1 MIDPKDAARSAVA
14 QAIQA
19 SRLVQQPCTR
29 CGHSPAEAHH
39 EDYSRPLDV
48 TWLCRKCHRVRHR
61 EINPPPGDL
70 RVQTIRLPASV
81 WQKLRL
87 LAAAKG
93 TTSIGELR
101 AALEQHFE
109 REWPEVRARLDA
121 A

>member
-1 MIDPKDAARSAVA
+1 MARTPSFSLDELTPQKRGRARA
-14 QAIQA
+14 QA
-19 SRLVQQPCTR
+19 TR
-29 CGHSPAEAHH
+29 E
-39 EDYSRPLDV
+39 
-48 TWLCRKCHRVRHR
+48 
-61 EINPPPGDL
+61 GDPI
-70 RVQTIRLPASV
+70 RSQTIRLPASV

-109 REWPEVRARLDA
+109 REWPQARARMDA